1 MRSNPLPRRQFLR
14 MAGGL
19 AAAAAGTPLWVRPAA
34 GLPPRPAGEPSD
46 IVRDETYWEEVRRAY
61 RIDSGWIN
69 LDSGA
74 VNPSPAR
81 VMEAQQGH
89 LDVSNLA
96 PTWTMNR
103 VLAPGR
109 EEVRRR
115 LATALGAH
123 PEEIALS
130 RNTTEAMQ
138 NVIMGLPLS
147 PGDEVLTTTQDF
159 WRFLDAL
166 RQREERDGI
175 RVRTLSIPIPAE
187 DEAEIVARF
196 AEAITPRTRAILI
209 CHVINLSGQV
219 MPVRALVE
227 LGAARGIEVL
237 VDGAHGFGQM
247 DFRLSDLGCEVYG
260 TSLHK
265 WLGAPMG
272 TGMLYVRRDRIA
284 DFYPLFPA
292 AAELREDIRKFE
304 SLGTIPVAAHLAIA
318 EAMDFWLALGPSV
331 KEARLLHLRDYW
343 MDGLAGHPKIR
354 WHTSRKPGWGSALV
368 TVEVVGLDARILQD
382 RLLEE
387 DRILVR
393 AIRHPEFQ
401 GVRVT
406 PNVFTRLAE
415 LDRLV
420 AALQR
425 EADRVG

>member
-1 MRSNPLPRRQFLR
+1 MDSNPLARRQFLQ
-14 MAGGL
+14 MAGGM
-19 AAAAAGTPLWVRPAA
+19 AIAAAGTPLWVQSLAA
-34 GLPPRPAGEPSD
+34 APVSPRGTPPEIATDEAYWTR
-46 IVRDETYWEEVRRAY
+46 VRDHYQL
-61 RIDSGWIN
+61 DPGWIN

-74 VNPSPAR
+74 VNPSPTR
-81 VMEAQQGH
+81 VLAAQQGH

-115 LATALGAH
+115 LAAAFGAD
-123 PEEIALS
+123 PEEIALC

-138 NVIMGLPLS
+138 NVILGLPLS
-147 PGDEVLTTTQDF
+147 AGDEVVTTTQDF

-166 RQREERDGI
+166 RQREEREGI
-175 RVRTLSIPIPAE
+175 HVRTLSLPVPAE
-187 DEAEIVARF
+187 DEDEIVARF
-196 AEAITPRTRAILI
+196 AAAITSRTRALLI

-219 MPVRALVE
+219 MPVRALAE
-227 LGAARGIEVL
+227 LGASRGIEVL

-247 DFRLSDLGCEVYG
+247 DFRLGDLGCQVYG

-272 TGMLYVRRDRIA
+272 TGMLYLQRDRIP

-292 AAELREDIRKFE
+292 GEELRGDIRKFE
-304 SLGTIPVAAHLAIA
+304 SLGTIPVAGQLAIT
-318 EAMDFWLALGPSV
+318 EALDFWMAIGPAV
-331 KEARLLHLRDYW
+331 KEARLLSLRDYW
-343 MDGLAGHPKIR
+343 MDATAGHPGLR

-368 TVEVVGLDARILQD
+368 TVEVAGMDARLLQE
-382 RLLEE
+382 RLLER

-406 PNVFTRLAE
+406 PNVFTRLDE

-420 AALQR
+420 EALHR
-425 EADRVG
+425 EADSVA

>member
-1 MRSNPLPRRQFLR
+1 

-19 AAAAAGTPLWVRPAA
+19 AAAAAGTPLWVRPVAA
-34 GLPPRPAGEPSD
+34 LPARPIGTPRDVA
-46 IVRDETYWEEVRRAY
+46 RDEAYWGEVRRAY
-61 RIDSGWIN
+61 RLDPGWIN

-74 VNPSPAR
+74 VNPSPQR

-115 LATALGAH
+115 LAASFGAH
-123 PEEIALS
+123 PEEIALC

-147 PGDEVLTTTQDF
+147 PGDEVVTTTQDF

-175 RVRTLSIPIPAE
+175 RVHTLSLPIPAE

-196 AEAITPRTRAILI
+196 AEAITPRTRALLI
-209 CHVINLSGQV
+209 CHVMNLSGQV

-227 LGAARGIEVL
+227 LGVSRGLEVL
-237 VDGAHGFGQM
+237 VDGAHGFGQF
-247 DFRLSDLGCEVYG
+247 DFRLEDLGCEVYG

-272 TGMLYVRRDRIA
+272 TGMLYVRRDRIP

-292 AAELREDIRKFE
+292 AADLRDDIRKFE
-304 SLGTIPVAAHLAIA
+304 SLGTIPVAGHLAIA
-318 EAMDFWLALGPSV
+318 EALDFWMALGPSV

-343 MDGLAGHPKIR
+343 MDALEGHPRIR
-354 WHTSRKPGWGSALV
+354 WHTSRKPGWGGALV
-368 TVEVVGLDARILQD
+368 TVEVVGMDARVLQE
-382 RLLEE
+382 RLLEQ

-393 AIRHPEFQ
+393 AIRHAEFQ

-406 PNVFTRLAE
+406 PNVFTSPAE

-420 AALQR
+420 AALGR
-425 EADRVG
+425 EAERA